1 MGSVIRHA
9 PLGVFLAMVLLP
21 LGLAGAAAFA
31 GWRARRQAARLTE
44 TPTTLIGMA
53 TDGYR
58 QLRGQV
64 DAVADETLRAPLTG
78 TPCCWYEARV
88 ERWTRSTPTSK
99 QFFWEAVRSVTS
111 SAPLLVRDATGVCTV
126 HVYGAEVTPTDQSQ
140 WSGATLEPEERNPP
154 RHGSVGAPTGVL
166 EIGGRRQSVFRYT
179 EARIYAGDPLLVLG
193 RFSNRRFEA
202 RDDDDAGEDD
212 DDRDPSRAPST
223 DAASADAWAAVD
235 AERSD
240 ALTTRAAA
248 LTPFAIG
255 AGGPDEP
262 LILSTTSESGHVA
275 MAEMHRQ
282 AGFTIA
288 CALLGVVALV
298 LYTRFG

>member
-1 MGSVIRHA
+1 MSSFIRHA
-9 PLGVFLAMVLLP
+9 PMGVFLAMVLRP
-21 LGLAGAAAFA
+21 LGLAAAAAFA
-31 GWRARRQAARLTE
+31 GWRARRQATLLTA
-44 TPTTLIGMA
+44 TPSTLIGMT

-64 DAVADETLRAPLTG
+64 EAVAGETLRAPLTG
-78 TPCCWYEARV
+78 APCCWYEARV
-88 ERWTRSTPTSK
+88 ERWTRATSTSK
-99 QFFWEAVRSVTS
+99 QFFWETVRSVTS

-126 HVYGAEVTPTDQSQ
+126 HVYGAEVTPADQSQ
-140 WSGATLEPEERNPP
+140 WSGATLEPEDRNPP

-166 EIGGRRQSVFRYT
+166 EIGGRRQSVYRYT

-193 RFSNRRFEA
+193 RFTNRRFEA
-202 RDDDDAGEDD
+202 PDDEVFEDDDAADLSATSAGV
-212 DDRDPSRAPST
+212 PSI
-223 DAASADAWAAVD
+223 DAWAATD
-235 AERSD
+235 TERTD

-248 LTPFAIG
+248 LTPFEIAAG
-255 AGGPDEP
+255 AAGEP

-275 MAEMHRQ
+275 MADMHRE

-288 CALLGVVALV
+288 VALLALVALV